1 MEKFLQSRLMSFGY
15 AINGI
20 RYVLRTQKNAW
31 IHGLISV
38 VVIILGI
45 WLAISP
51 QNWAVIGLTL
61 GLVWMAECMN
71 TAIEIVFDLINP
83 DSHPMVKI
91 GKDVAAAGVL
101 ISALCAV
108 FVGVFI
114 FGPPLFE
121 KLFVH

>member
-1 MEKFLQSRLMSFGY
+1 MGNFFRSRFMSFSY
-15 AINGI
+15 AFAGI
-20 RYVLRTQKNAW
+20 RYVLKTQKNAW
-31 IHGLISV
+31 IHALISI
-38 VVIILGI
+38 VVIFLGI
-45 WLAISP
+45 WLGIPP

-91 GKDVAAAGVL
+91 GKDVSAAGVL

-108 FVGVFI
+108 FVGLVI

-121 KLFVH
+121 KLFFR

>member
-1 MEKFLQSRLMSFGY
+1 MGKFLQSRLLSFRF
-15 AINGI
+15 AISGI

-31 IHGLISV
+31 IHALISV
-38 VVIILGI
+38 GVIFLGI

-51 QNWAVIGLTL
+51 QDWAVIALTL

-71 TAIEIVFDLINP
+71 TALERGFDLITLDP
-83 DSHPMVKI
+83 HPMVKI
-91 GKDVAAAGVL
+91 GKDVSAAGVL

-121 KLFVH
+121 KLFIR